1 MNYTVV
7 DTNLP
12 VGGAIST
19 HIWLGG
25 SVLGV
30 AGCPESKF
38 IRNGGAAVKKMI
50 YLMMHIHGLVY
61 I

>member
-30 AGCPESKF
+30 TGCPESEF
-38 IRNGGAAVKKMI
+38 RRDGGAAVKKMI

-61 I
+61 N

>member
-12 VGGAIST
+12 VGGAVST
-19 HIWLGG
+19 HIWLSG

-30 AGCPESKF
+30 TGCPESEF
-38 IRNGGAAVKKMI
+38 RRDGGAAVMK
-50 YLMMHIHGLVY
+50 
-61 I
+61 